1 MEHQNNEKVRKV
13 LIGTMSNFQ
22 SNHVS
27 LVLVTSV
34 RLFQVQMP
42 SHKGPPAAH
51 VSHIV
56 PKNLP
61 KTPCSEPHCV
71 GRGPG
76 RPQKRRVASGTF
88 PPQRVLMTS
97 TYVQVVKSLIFVR
110 IKSYRVFFFFNCSA
124 RFSVPR

>member
-1 MEHQNNEKVRKV
+1 MKMEHQNNEKVRKV

-42 SHKGPPAAH
+42 SHKGPPIAH

-56 PKNLP
+56 PKNLQ
-61 KTPCSEPHCV
+61 HLVQNRIVLV
-71 GRGPG
+71 GAQVDRRRDAPPAELF
-76 RPQKRRVASGTF
+76 RP
-88 PPQRVLMTS
+88 
-97 TYVQVVKSLIFVR
+97 
-110 IKSYRVFFFFNCSA
+110 SA
-124 RFSVPR
+124 C

>member
-1 MEHQNNEKVRKV
+1 
-13 LIGTMSNFQ
+13 MSNFQ

-56 PKNLP
+56 PKISLKHLVQNRIVL
-61 KTPCSEPHCV
+61 V
-71 GRGPG
+71 GAQVDRRRDASPAELF
-76 RPQKRRVASGTF
+76 RP
-88 PPQRVLMTS
+88 
-97 TYVQVVKSLIFVR
+97 
-110 IKSYRVFFFFNCSA
+110 SA
-124 RFSVPR
+124 C